1 MFSNWAHE
9 AQQRSVFLF
18 LLSDADAIACR
29 TSAGTTA
36 MCWRRA
42 SFLSQAGLLEAG
54 KQQPGKLKN
63 QWDWI
68 NEGSDDRDNEEIL
81 AMLFVLQSKGQ
92 FGKFRSV
99 ARLDSEPWLK
109 RGYCESVAGEVNC
122 ITLWKMSAPGPVQSY
137 SSGTSAES
145 RSCFA

>member
-1 MFSNWAHE
+1 
-9 AQQRSVFLF
+9 
-18 LLSDADAIACR
+18 
-29 TSAGTTA
+29 

-122 ITLWKMSAPGPVQSY
+122 ITL
-137 SSGTSAES
+137 
-145 RSCFA
+145 